1 MQLGNRH
8 TNHRKIHGRILCKHL
23 KERIDYYGKRFIVV
37 NLNLLLIYD
46 TYIYLKELP
55 ETFSE
60 KLSMK
65 ALLVHIQFIVMYTA
79 GCYTNDNILLVT

>member
-8 TNHRKIHGRILCKHL
+8 TNHRKIHERILCKHL

-46 TYIYLKELP
+46 TYIYLKELL

-65 ALLVHIQFIVMYTA
+65 ALLVRIQFIAMYTA

>member
-23 KERIDYYGKRFIVV
+23 KERIDYYGKRFIVI
-37 NLNLLLIYD
+37 NLNSPLIYD
-46 TYIYLKELP
+46 TYIYLKELLA
-55 ETFSE
+55 TLSE
-60 KLSMK
+60 KLSTK
-65 ALLVHIQFIVMYTA
+65 ALLVHIRFIVMYTA